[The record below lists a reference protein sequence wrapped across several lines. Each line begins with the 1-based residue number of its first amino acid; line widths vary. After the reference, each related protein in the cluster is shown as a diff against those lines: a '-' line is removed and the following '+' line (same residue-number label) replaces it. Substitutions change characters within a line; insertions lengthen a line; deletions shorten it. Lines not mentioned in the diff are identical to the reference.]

1 MSLDKVGHFVL
12 GVIVKARMDR
22 DGYLACIGGTDK
34 LAVLPIAC
42 ADGPYRVHDRF
53 YAAIKAPDHKTEIDA
68 NPNPDP
74 NPLPLLSQRS
84 GFFLRHVCHAVF
96 GQLIA
101 EGRIVVD
108 AVATVRHAGFVK
120 IAVSSP
126 TGEDAVKL
134 CMPFLKDFRLYS
146 RLQPSLIQYSH
157 MIEQFIRESLKPAP
171 VHAIERLELTRAIKQ
186 VEVCV
191 PSSVVG
197 RFVGVHGM
205 NVAVA
210 SRLTGHSIR
219 VIGTP

>member
-1 MSLDKVGHFVL
+1 MALDKVGHFVL

-53 YAAIKAPDHKTEIDA
+53 YAAIKEPDATTATEQ
-68 NPNPDP
+68 NP
-74 NPLPLLSQRS
+74 NPLPILSQRS

-134 CMPFLKDFRLYS
+134 CVPALKDFRLYS

-171 VHAIERLELTRAIKQ
+171 VHAIERLALTRAVKQ

-219 VIGTP
+219 VIGTS

>member
-1 MSLDKVGHFVL
+1 MAFDKVGHFVL

-53 YAAIKAPDHKTEIDA
+53 YAAIKEPDAATGTEQ
-68 NPNPDP
+68 NP
-74 NPLPLLSQRS
+74 NPLPILSQRS

-126 TGEDAVKL
+126 TGEDPVKL
-134 CMPFLKDFRLYS
+134 CVPALKDFRLYS

-171 VHAIERLELTRAIKQ
+171 VHAIERLALTRAVKQ

-219 VIGTP
+219 VIGTS

>member
-12 GVIVKARMDR
+12 GVVVKARMDR

-53 YAAIKAPDHKTEIDA
+53 YAAIKEPDPTA
-68 NPNPDP
+68 ATGQNP
-74 NPLPLLSQRS
+74 NPLPILSQRS

-96 GQLIA
+96 AQLIA
-101 EGRIVVD
+101 EGRIIVD

-126 TGEDAVKL
+126 TGEDPVKL
-134 CMPFLKDFRLYS
+134 CMPALKDFRLYS

-157 MIEQFIRESLKPAP
+157 MIEQFVRESLKPAP
-171 VHAIERLELTRAIKQ
+171 VHAIERLALSRAIKQ